1 MQEQVCAV
9 NGLQVYSLTN
19 PNLKGFCLS
28 LYVRAGSLFEC
39 ENESGISH
47 LFEHIV
53 FRNIKAKYKRFY
65 EQLALHGLQFQA
77 STYKEFIRFYITG
90 PHHGFAFAADI
101 LCHIFDEINIDSLA
115 FEQEKKR
122 IKAEIRES
130 DEKSSLDFFFNKIVW
145 GGTQLERTILGSC
158 KVLDNLS
165 RKKVNLFREK
175 VLSAGNCFVYV
186 TGNAGQ
192 DGLAILQE
200 KLAGIHLNQTP
211 TDFTNTVDV
220 NEHFGN
226 RDSKVHIKN
235 DYWHYVKIGFDIDNT
250 VCTET
255 IADFLHS
262 VLFED
267 EKALVY
273 NYLSEDNPIIYSY
286 SSAIEQYDN
295 AGNLSFWFEV
305 QESKMEE
312 ALRLIV
318 TLLNDLKNGNF
329 AFDANLQSVLCYT
342 ETEADNPSNQN
353 WTLAYYNHILSAHP
367 IDYDAPLFG
376 RYDFTKEQVVE
387 AAKKVFTTQNMTV
400 AVKAKKKKVN
410 AETLEEIL
418 KGLDG

>member
-53 FRNIKAKYKRFY
+53 FRNIKAKYEKFY
-65 EQLALHGLQFQA
+65 EQLALHGLEFQA

-90 PHHGFAFAADI
+90 PYHGFDFAADI

-130 DEKSSLDFFFNKIVW
+130 DEKTSLDFFFNKVVW
-145 GGTQLERTILGSC
+145 GGTQAERSILGSC
-158 KVLDNLS
+158 KVLDSLS
-165 RKKVNLFREK
+165 RKKVNQFREK

-192 DGLAILQE
+192 DGLVILQQ
-200 KLAGIHLNQTP
+200 KLGKIHINQTP
-211 TDFTNTVDV
+211 TGFTNAVCV
-220 NEHFGN
+220 NERFFN
-226 RDSKVHIKN
+226 RDGKVHIKN

-250 VCTET
+250 VFPET
-255 IADFLHS
+255 IADFLYS

-273 NYLSEDNPIIYSY
+273 NYLSEDNPIVYSY
-286 SSAIEQYDN
+286 SSTIEQYDN
-295 AGNLSFWFEV
+295 AGNLNFWFEV

-312 ALRLIV
+312 ALRLVV
-318 TLLNDLKNGNF
+318 TLLNDVKNGRF
-329 AFDANLQSVLCYT
+329 SFDANLQSVLCYA
-342 ETEADNPSNQN
+342 EREADNPSGLN
-353 WTLAYYNHILSAHP
+353 WTMAYYNHILSAQP

-376 RYDFTKEQVVE
+376 RYDFTKEQVIE
-387 AAKKVFTTQNMTV
+387 AAKRVFTTRNMTL
-400 AVKAKKKKVN
+400 AVKGNKKKIN
-410 AETLEEIL
+410 AEALEKIL